1 MKEMP
6 ASGEYGSPMRQF
18 QPSLAL
24 ANIVGLATAVA
35 PAVRADTGVQVGV
48 RSGIQLLDDDALRHK
63 SAPSVGAEA
72 RLSFELSPL
81 IVALSFDHFFVE
93 DRTLFQ
99 VGANALYDLPI
110 GHSFL
115 YPYLGAGI
123 GVTRF
128 ASPETGGVPTSNGE
142 GLPGPS
148 MSTPESPGTG
158 QDSNGMRLGLNLVGG
173 LRFDHV
179 DVPVVRPFAQV
190 MMSLGPIDLLTI
202 VGGVLFELDGR

>member
-1 MKEMP
+1 
-6 ASGEYGSPMRQF
+6 MRQF
-18 QPSLAL
+18 QPSLAV
-24 ANIVGLATAVA
+24 IVGLATAAA
-35 PAVRADTGVQVGV
+35 PAARADTGVQVGV
-48 RSGIQLLDDDALRHK
+48 RSGIQLLDDDALRHEN
-63 SAPSVGAEA
+63 APSVGAEA

-81 IVALSFDHFFVE
+81 IIALTFDHFFVE

-115 YPYLGAGI
+115 YPYLGAGV

-128 ASPETGGVPTSNGE
+128 ALPEAGGIPTSNGE
-142 GLPGPS
+142 GLDGPV
-148 MSTPESPGTG
+148 MSGPESPGTG
-158 QDSNGMRLGLNLVGG
+158 DTLDSNGMRIGLNLAGG

-179 DVPVVRPFAQV
+179 DLPVVRPFAQV
-190 MMSLGPIDLLTI
+190 MVSLGTLDLLTI

>member
-1 MKEMP
+1 
-6 ASGEYGSPMRQF
+6 MRQF

-24 ANIVGLATAVA
+24 GIMVACAVA
-35 PAVRADTGVQVGV
+35 PAVRADTGIQVGV
-48 RSGIQLLDDDALRHK
+48 RSGIQLLDDDALHHENAL
-63 SAPSVGAEA
+63 SAGAEA

-81 IVALSFDHFFVE
+81 IVALTFDHFFVE

-115 YPYLGAGI
+115 YPYLGAGL

-128 ASPETGGVPTSNGE
+128 ALPEGEGTPTSNAE
-142 GLPGPS
+142 GPEGPA
-148 MSTPESPGTG
+148 MSGPARSGPIN
-158 QDSNGMRLGLNLVGG
+158 DSNGMRMGLNLAGG
-173 LRFDHV
+173 VRFDHV
-179 DVPVVRPFAQV
+179 ALPVVRPFAQV
-190 MMSLGPIDLLTI
+190 MLSLGPIDLLTI

>member
-1 MKEMP
+1 
-6 ASGEYGSPMRQF
+6 MRQF
-18 QPSLAL
+18 PAAL
-24 ANIVGLATAVA
+24 AVLVVGLGTAVA

-48 RSGIQLLDDDALRHK
+48 HSGIQLLDDDALRDQ

-81 IVALSFDHFFVE
+81 IVALTFDHFFVE

-115 YPYLGAGI
+115 YPYLGAGV

-128 ASPETGGVPTSNGE
+128 ALPESGPTLSSFEASG
-142 GLPGPS
+142 
-148 MSTPESPGTG
+148 TPEA
-158 QDSNGMRLGLNLVGG
+158 QDSNGMRMGLNLVGG
-173 LRFDHV
+173 VRFDHV
-179 DVPVVRPFAQV
+179 DLPVVRPFAQV
-190 MMSLGPIDLLTI
+190 MVTLGPIDLLTI